1 MIAAVVVASV
11 LNGLRNRIDLKHV
24 SVHVGKSKVPTHHVH
39 PNSISDYQVALSA
52 HDYLPALCS
61 LADKESAECFSIIAV
76 SIFEINMQ
84 QPCNI
89 ESTPLLKILLHA
101 AKYPALAING
111 LLLGT
116 LGKGGDRALQISD
129 AVPLFHGQL
138 HLAMALET
146 ALLQVIRNK
155 KSNAALPSRPLHTI
169 AASRAPR
176 LNASCTC
183 VHAQH
188 LGADAE
194 TMPVVGECLCGEQ
207 TAASAG
213 LVSRKRSDRR

>member
-1 MIAAVVVASV
+1 M
-11 LNGLRNRIDLKHV
+11 
-24 SVHVGKSKVPTHHVH
+24 PTHHVH
-39 PNSISDYQVALSA
+39 PNNTSSYQVALYELY
-52 HDYLPALCS
+52 YLPTLCS
-61 LADKESAECFSIIAV
+61 LADKASAGCCSILAV
-76 SIFEINMQ
+76 SFFEIIMQ
-84 QPCNI
+84 QGCSI

-116 LGKGGDRALQISD
+116 LGKGGGKALQILD

-155 KSNAALPSRPLHTI
+155 SISAASPSGPLHTF

-176 LNASCTC
+176 LN
-183 VHAQH
+183 V
-188 LGADAE
+188 
-194 TMPVVGECLCGEQ
+194 
-207 TAASAG
+207 
-213 LVSRKRSDRR
+213 